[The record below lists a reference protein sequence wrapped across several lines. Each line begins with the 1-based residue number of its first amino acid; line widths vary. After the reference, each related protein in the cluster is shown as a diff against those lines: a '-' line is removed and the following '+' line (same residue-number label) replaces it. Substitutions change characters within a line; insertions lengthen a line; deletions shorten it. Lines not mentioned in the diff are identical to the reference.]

1 MKVLIINGPNLNLL
15 SKRNKDLYG
24 GIDFD
29 YHLSDFKKEFKKI
42 SIKYF
47 QSNIEGEIIDQ
58 LQKHGFSYKYILLN
72 AGGYTHTSVAIRD
85 TIDLIE
91 SKVIEIHMT
100 NIYAREDF
108 RKKSYLSD
116 VCTGIIS
123 GLGLL
128 GYEAAIKY
136 FSEKND

>member
-29 YHLSDFKKEFKKI
+29 DYLSNFKKEFKKI
-42 SIKYF
+42 RIKYF
-47 QSNIEGEIIDQ
+47 QSNIEGEIIDE
-58 LQKHGFSYKYILLN
+58 LQKHGFSFEYILLN

-108 RKKSYLSD
+108 RKKSL
-116 VCTGIIS
+116 IS
-123 GLGLL
+123 EKCYAIFCGLGINT
-128 GYEAAIKY
+128 YRAALYSI
-136 FSEKND
+136 SP

>member
-29 YHLSDFKKEFKKI
+29 YHLSNFKREFKKI
-42 SIKYF
+42 SIEYF
-47 QSNIEGEIIDQ
+47 QSNIEGEIIDE
-58 LQKHGFSYKYILLN
+58 LQKYGFSCKYILLN

-100 NIYAREDF
+100 NIYARENF
-108 RKKSYLSD
+108 RNKSLISD
-116 VCTGIIS
+116 KCDAIFC
-123 GLGLL
+123 GLGINT
-128 GYEAAIKY
+128 YRAALYSI
-136 FSEKND
+136 SP

>member
-29 YHLSDFKKEFKKI
+29 YHLSILKKEFKEI

-47 QSNIEGEIIDQ
+47 QSNIEGEIIDE

-108 RKKSYLSD
+108 RKKSLISD
-116 VCTGIIS
+116 KCHAIFC
-123 GLGLL
+123 GLGINT
-128 GYEAAIKY
+128 YRAALYSIGL
-136 FSEKND
+136 